1 VKDTKIILIA
11 PKAPMGE
18 TYHPPLGLCYISS
31 YIKRERGISVHLLDL
46 SIVPPKKML
55 KQVMELRPD
64 IVGVTCFSPNRF
76 SSLDIVREIKSLLPE
91 TLVVAGGIHAS
102 FLYDQILKNFDFV
115 DMVVRGE
122 GEETLL
128 ELIDF
133 FKDGDGLDKIRGLAF
148 RRLSDIVV
156 NEKRGYIKDLDSLPF
171 PTYMEHF
178 IHFNG
183 KKLRCASII
192 TSRGCSG
199 GCKFCSVPAYWGKP
213 RFRSAQNIV
222 EEISILVE
230 RYGVE
235 FISFMDDTFT
245 DNTERVENLC
255 YLFRKK
261 SLNIKWRATARVNTL
276 DLGVLKIMKDAGCAE
291 ISVGVESGSQDILNR
306 FGKKTSPEKIAD
318 ICTAI
323 KGLKIRLEANF
334 IVGGPGESE
343 KTIEETKRL
352 MKFIKPDVFNISQ
365 SLYMLPGTAL
375 TKEFSQK
382 GFYNEDLWLD
392 RDIDTVK
399 YLAEHEE
406 HILTRWQMELIK
418 TGWESLPLRKR
429 VKYTWGILKWIKMS
443 QIRKVVLN
451 LVKTVFKN

>member
-1 VKDTKIILIA
+1 
-11 PKAPMGE
+11 
-18 TYHPPLGLCYISS
+18 
-31 YIKRERGISVHLLDL
+31 
-46 SIVPPKKML
+46 
-55 KQVMELRPD
+55 
-64 IVGVTCFSPNRF
+64 
-76 SSLDIVREIKSLLPE
+76 
-91 TLVVAGGIHAS
+91 
-102 FLYDQILKNFDFV
+102 
-115 DMVVRGE
+115 
-122 GEETLL
+122 
-128 ELIDF
+128 
-133 FKDGDGLDKIRGLAF
+133 
-148 RRLSDIVV
+148 
-156 NEKRGYIKDLDSLPF
+156 
-171 PTYMEHF
+171 
-178 IHFNG
+178 
-183 KKLRCASII
+183 
-192 TSRGCSG
+192 
-199 GCKFCSVPAYWGKP
+199 
-213 RFRSAQNIV
+213 
-222 EEISILVE
+222 
-230 RYGVE
+230 
-235 FISFMDDTFT
+235 
-245 DNTERVENLC
+245 
-255 YLFRKK
+255 
-261 SLNIKWRATARVNTL
+261 
-276 DLGVLKIMKDAGCAE
+276 MKDAGCAE

-443 QIRKVVLN
+443 QIRKVGLN